1 MRQTVIILLV
11 FLLSS
16 CTYLIDLKDIDD
28 SSRLFIR
35 CFPGEQDTT
44 FVELFVATPS
54 NEKPKQ
60 IGVDNASV
68 SVYCREKVVLERA
81 LWRGDNFFYAVF
93 SANSGDRVKVSA
105 NMDGVEEVVAESVF
119 PEAPKMTVAT
129 REEKGKLVFEINI
142 PNQSEDKK
150 YGMRLVR
157 KERYISDE
165 SYLDGQKI
173 IRKDLEEEE
182 MMTWTFPEEDEGT
195 LYDDLES
202 GRMRCEVNG
211 NEMFLFTG
219 KEAVDGMISLEI
231 PVWYHEDYV
240 TRYYEVR
247 GEKQLAVYRYY
258 YRVDLY
264 SVSDEMFDYFE
275 AKKRLDNNSFSE
287 IGFAPMNFRV
297 GNVRGG
303 FGVVGC
309 CSQISSGWI
318 PNINAMPDYDNIDDG
333 IRVLHDWLVDF

>member
-1 MRQTVIILLV
+1 MLQST
-11 FLLSS
+11 
-16 CTYLIDLKDIDD
+16 
-28 SSRLFIR
+28 SRLFIR

-68 SVYCREKVVLERA
+68 SVYCRENVVLERA

-275 AKKRLDNNSFSE
+275 AKKRLDNNSLSE

>member
-1 MRQTVIILLV
+1 
-11 FLLSS
+11 
-16 CTYLIDLKDIDD
+16 
-28 SSRLFIR
+28 
-35 CFPGEQDTT
+35 
-44 FVELFVATPS
+44 
-54 NEKPKQ
+54 
-60 IGVDNASV
+60 
-68 SVYCREKVVLERA
+68 
-81 LWRGDNFFYAVF
+81 
-93 SANSGDRVKVSA
+93 
-105 NMDGVEEVVAESVF
+105 
-119 PEAPKMTVAT
+119 
-129 REEKGKLVFEINI
+129 
-142 PNQSEDKK
+142 
-150 YGMRLVR
+150 
-157 KERYISDE
+157 
-165 SYLDGQKI
+165 
-173 IRKDLEEEE
+173 
-182 MMTWTFPEEDEGT
+182 MMTWTFPEEGEGT

-247 GEKQLAVYRYY
+247 EEKQLAVYRYY

-275 AKKRLDNNSFSE
+275 AKKRLDNNSLSE